1 MEPINYSGK
10 SDIGSLEAKDLRVA
24 YQGAEVIHGVSL
36 HAATSEIVAIVGE
49 NGAGKS
55 TVLRAIT
62 GFGRSETGRIT
73 GGSIRFGGR
82 DVTRANARR
91 TAGLGLTL
99 VPEREKIFAR
109 LTVEENL
116 HVPPGKSSVH
126 ARFQDAVALFP
137 RLGEVRKKKAGY
149 LSGGERQ
156 MLAIALAL
164 SAQPRMLLVDELSLG
179 LAPKMTEDLLAT
191 IRQLRTERSLGFIV
205 VEERLSLAQAVA
217 DRIYV
222 MQDGLVNETC
232 N

>member
-1 MEPINYSGK
+1 MEPTSISAAA
-10 SDIGSLEAKDLRVA
+10 DIDTLEIEDLRVA

-36 HAATSEIVAIVGE
+36 SASTSEIVAIVGE

-73 GGSIRFGGR
+73 GGSIRFR
-82 DVTRANARR
+82 RQDVTRANARR
-91 TAGLGLTL
+91 TAKLGLTL
-99 VPEREKIFAR
+99 VPEREKVFAR

-126 ARFQDAVALFP
+126 ERFEDAVALFP
-137 RLGEVRKKKAGY
+137 RLGEVRRKKAGY

-164 SAQPRMLLVDELSLG
+164 AAQPRMLLVDELSLG
-179 LAPKMTEDLLAT
+179 LAPKMTEDLLAI
-191 IRQLRTERSLGFIV
+191 IRQLRTERALSFIV
-205 VEERLSLAQAVA
+205 VEERLSLAKAVA

-222 MQDGLVNETC
+222 MQDGLLDTNRI
-232 N
+232 